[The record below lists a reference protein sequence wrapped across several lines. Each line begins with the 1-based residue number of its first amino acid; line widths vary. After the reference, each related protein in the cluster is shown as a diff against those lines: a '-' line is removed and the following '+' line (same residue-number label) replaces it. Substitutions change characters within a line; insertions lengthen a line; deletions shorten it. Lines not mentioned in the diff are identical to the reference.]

1 MKAVIRMDKTWKVTA
16 AYSYSPGT
24 MDDYYVKAET
34 LYDAFFNYYKLYG
47 TKHLIA
53 IRITEVKQDE

>member
-1 MKAVIRMDKTWKVTA
+1 MDKTWKVEVKYIYA
-16 AYSYSPGT
+16 QSEW
-24 MDDYYVKAET
+24 DVYYVKGET
-34 LYDAFFNYYKLYG
+34 LFGAFFNYYKLYG

>member
-1 MKAVIRMDKTWKVTA
+1 MKVVMHMAKAWKVTA

-24 MDDYYVKAET
+24 MDDYYVIAET

-47 TKHLIA
+47 TKHLVA
-53 IRITEVKQDE
+53 IHITEVKRDE